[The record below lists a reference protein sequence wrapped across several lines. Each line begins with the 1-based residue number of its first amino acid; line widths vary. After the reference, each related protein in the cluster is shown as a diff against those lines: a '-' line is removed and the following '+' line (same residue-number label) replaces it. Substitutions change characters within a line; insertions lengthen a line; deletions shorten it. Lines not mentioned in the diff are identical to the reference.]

1 MIIKEYWRYL
11 ERKNKIK
18 NINKQI
24 ILIEISQIYP
34 QKKIIEEIF
43 LKNIKK
49 EIYYQFIQTYKN
61 INNKIFEKTFPNVK
75 I

>member
-49 EIYYQFIQTYKN
+49 EIYYQFKQTYKN
-61 INNKIFEKTFPNVK
+61 INNKIFERTFTKVK